1 MVGIQV
7 RCSRLVER
15 GKFILQVIGQ
25 PHIIVVDHLAC
36 GHIDYSRYGRPAGI
50 IGISLVIGLAQEL
63 DAQHRVLAA
72 FIEDEFPAQILL
84 MLAPSHQ
91 INADG
96 VLQTQQL
103 PHDGGTVGPVAALG
117 PDQPVAPRFYGK
129 LALPF
134 SEGSGEAVLLPDKK
148 SPFVNL
154 LLDFLGSYPY
164 IGCCGHSV
172 SLPCGV
178 FQKLRSGPLGRSR

>member
-1 MVGIQV
+1 
-7 RCSRLVER
+7 
-15 GKFILQVIGQ
+15 
-25 PHIIVVDHLAC
+25 
-36 GHIDYSRYGRPAGI
+36 
-50 IGISLVIGLAQEL
+50 
-63 DAQHRVLAA
+63 
-72 FIEDEFPAQILL
+72 

-91 INADG
+91 IDADG
-96 VLQTQQL
+96 VLQAQQL
-103 PHDGGTVGPVAALG
+103 PHDGGAVRPVAALG
-117 PDQPVAPRFYGK
+117 PDQPVTPRLYRK
-129 LALPF
+129 PALPF

-164 IGCCGHSV
+164 MGCSGHNV